1 MDIVEKIKQRILRF
15 LGLER
20 LAGNPN
26 QERLSLVNDPDDVKL
41 QNAQEARVWYMGNS
55 NDLLAYYTGEAIAGF
70 AHNQIYNRNRANYF
84 WGISPQEANIKRVHS
99 GLPRAIVDTLVSVVG
114 VPKITG
120 TPKGGE
126 GDEIDVSKLLNE
138 CGFLEE
144 YTERQMPLT
153 LAEGWGAWKVS
164 VGSDARVSEW
174 PTVQFYE
181 ASDVDFAVRNG
192 KVIGVIFKNY
202 YRQGNKDYMLLETRR
217 INERGNSAIEYEL
230 YQLGK
235 NNELKPAP
243 MDAVEGLAG
252 LQDVEFPGFKK
263 VLAVPCRFFSD
274 PDNPGYGR
282 SVFAGKID
290 LFDDIDQSLSQRSQT
305 SRVSTPVEYYS
316 PDVLGRDGRGN
327 PKMPKVYNRQYVQKS
342 GIPDGDGR
350 LDTSIQTTQPNLNLN
365 QYNEEQQALV
375 SMALTG
381 VMSPSTLGLGISKRD
396 NAEAQREKEKVT
408 IMTREKIVAREVEI
422 LRDLAEITTA
432 MKVYM
437 DTGAVPLDEPEI
449 SVRFNDFANPSFE
462 SQSRTLLPMWQAG
475 AISDEMYVEKLY
487 GDDLRGNDRER
498 ELESLGLNRRK
509 NAPTAISL
517 QSAEESSG
525 LTPIAPQTGLKTPLR

>member
-15 LGLER
+15 LGLDK
-20 LAGNPN
+20 LTGNPN
-26 QERLSLVNDPDDVKL
+26 QERFALVNDPDDVKL

-84 WGISPQEANIKRVHS
+84 WGISPEEANIKRVHS

-120 TPKGGE
+120 TPKCGE
-126 GDEIDVSKLLNE
+126 GEIDVSKLLNE

-164 VGSDARVSEW
+164 VGADARVSEW

-181 ASDVDFAVRNG
+181 ASDVDFAIRNG
-192 KVIGVIFKNY
+192 KAIGVVFKNY
-202 YRQGNKDYMLLETRR
+202 YRQGNKDYLLLETRR

-235 NNELKPAP
+235 NDELKPVP
-243 MDAVEGLAG
+243 MEAVEGLEG
-252 LQDVEFPGFKK
+252 LKDVEFPGFKK

-316 PDVLGRDGRGN
+316 PDVLGRDGNGN

-350 LDTSIQTTQPNLNLN
+350 IDTSIQTTQPNLNLS

-381 VMSPSTLGLGISKRD
+381 IISPSTLGLGISKRD

-408 IMTREKIVAREVEI
+408 IMTREKIVARETEI

-449 SVRFNDFANPSFE
+449 SVRFSDFANPSFE

-475 AISDEMYVEKLY
+475 AISNEMYVEKLY
-487 GDDLRGNDRER
+487 GEDLKGDDRER
-498 ELESLGLNRRK
+498 ELEALASNKAEKARVALPLEYGEEYSTLMP
-509 NAPTAISL
+509 NAPQIG
-517 QSAEESSG
+517 Q
-525 LTPIAPQTGLKTPLR
+525 KTPLR

>member
-15 LGLER
+15 LGLDK

-26 QERLSLVNDPDDVKL
+26 QERFALVNDPDDVKL

-84 WGISPQEANIKRVHS
+84 WGISPEEANIKRVHS

-120 TPKGGE
+120 TPKCGE
-126 GDEIDVSKLLNE
+126 VEIDVSKLLNE

-192 KVIGVIFKNY
+192 KAIGVVFKNY
-202 YRQGNKDYMLLETRR
+202 YRQGNKDYLLLETRR

-235 NNELKPAP
+235 NDELKPVP
-243 MDAVEGLAG
+243 METVEGLEG
-252 LQDVEFPGFKK
+252 LKDVEFPGFKK

-316 PDVLGRDGRGN
+316 PDVLGRDGNGN

-350 LDTSIQTTQPNLNLN
+350 IDTSIQTTQPNLNLS

-381 VMSPSTLGLGISKRD
+381 IISPSTLGLGISKRD

-408 IMTREKIVAREVEI
+408 IMTREKIVARETEI

-449 SVRFNDFANPSFE
+449 SVRFSDFANPSFE

-475 AISDEMYVEKLY
+475 AISNEMYVEKLY
-487 GDDLRGNDRER
+487 GEDLKGDDRER
-498 ELESLGLNRRK
+498 ELEALASNKAEKARSALPLETGEEYPILTP
-509 NAPTAISL
+509 NAPQIG
-517 QSAEESSG
+517 Q
-525 LTPIAPQTGLKTPLR
+525 KTPLR

>member
-15 LGLER
+15 LGLDK

-26 QERLSLVNDPDDVKL
+26 QERFALVNDPDDVKL

-84 WGISPQEANIKRVHS
+84 WGISPEEANIKRVHS

-120 TPKGGE
+120 TPKCGKG
-126 GDEIDVSKLLNE
+126 EIDVSKMLNE

-164 VGSDARVSEW
+164 VGADSRVSEW

-181 ASDVDFAVRNG
+181 ASDVDFAIRNG
-192 KVIGVIFKNY
+192 KAIGVVFKNY
-202 YRQGNKDYMLLETRR
+202 YRQGNKDYLLLETRR

-235 NNELKPAP
+235 NDELKPVP
-243 MDAVEGLAG
+243 METVEGLEG
-252 LQDVEFPGFKK
+252 LKDVEFPGFKK

-316 PDVLGRDGRGN
+316 PDVLGRDGNGN

-350 LDTSIQTTQPNLNLN
+350 IDTSIQTTQPNLNLS
-365 QYNEEQQALV
+365 QYNEEQQSLV

-381 VMSPSTLGLGISKRD
+381 IISPSTLGLGISKRD

-408 IMTREKIVAREVEI
+408 IMTREKIVARETEI

-449 SVRFNDFANPSFE
+449 SVRFSDFANPSFE

-475 AISDEMYVEKLY
+475 AISNEMYVEKLY
-487 GDDLRGNDRER
+487 GEDLKGDDRER
-498 ELESLGLNRRK
+498 ELKALAYNKAEKARVALTIEPDEEYSTLTP
-509 NAPTAISL
+509 NAPQI
-517 QSAEESSG
+517 G
-525 LTPIAPQTGLKTPLR
+525 RKTPLR

>member
-15 LGLER
+15 LGLDK

-26 QERLSLVNDPDDVKL
+26 QERFALVNDPDDVKL

-84 WGISPQEANIKRVHS
+84 WGISPEEANIKRVHS

-120 TPKGGE
+120 TPKCGE
-126 GDEIDVSKLLNE
+126 GDIDVSKLLNE

-181 ASDVDFAVRNG
+181 ASDVDFAIRNG
-192 KVIGVIFKNY
+192 KAIGVVFKNY
-202 YRQGNKDYMLLETRR
+202 YRQGNKDYLLLETRR

-235 NNELKPAP
+235 NDELKPVP
-243 MDAVEGLAG
+243 METVEGLEG
-252 LQDVEFPGFKK
+252 LKDVEFPGFKK

-316 PDVLGRDGRGN
+316 PDVLGRDGNGN

-350 LDTSIQTTQPNLNLN
+350 IDTSIQTTQPNLNLS
-365 QYNEEQQALV
+365 QYNEEQQSLV

-381 VMSPSTLGLGISKRD
+381 IISPSTLGLGISKRD

-408 IMTREKIVAREVEI
+408 IMTREKIVARETEI

-449 SVRFNDFANPSFE
+449 SVRFSDFANPSFE

-475 AISDEMYVEKLY
+475 AISNEMYVEKLY
-487 GDDLRGNDRER
+487 GEALKGDDRER
-498 ELESLGLNRRK
+498 ELEALASNK
-509 NAPTAISL
+509 
-517 QSAEESSG
+517 AEKARVALPPESGEEYSTI
-525 LTPIAPQTGLKTPLR
+525 TPKSSQMCQKTPLR

>member
-1 MDIVEKIKQRILRF
+1 MDIVDKIKQRILRF
-15 LGLER
+15 LGLEK

-26 QERLSLVNDPDDVKL
+26 QERMALVNDPDDVKL

-84 WGISPQEANIKRVHS
+84 WGISPEEANIKRVHS

-120 TPKGGE
+120 TPKCGE
-126 GDEIDVSKLLNE
+126 GEIDVSKLLNE

-164 VGSDARVSEW
+164 VGADARVSEW

-192 KVIGVIFKNY
+192 KAIGVVFKNY
-202 YRQGNKDYMLLETRR
+202 YRQGNKDYLLLETRR

-235 NNELKPAP
+235 NDELKPVP
-243 MDAVEGLAG
+243 METVEGLEG
-252 LQDVEFPGFKK
+252 LKDVEFPGFKK
-263 VLAVPCRFFSD
+263 VLAVPCHFFSD

-316 PDVLGRDGRGN
+316 PDVLGRDGNGN

-350 LDTSIQTTQPNLNLN
+350 IDTSIQTTQPNLNLS

-381 VMSPSTLGLGISKRD
+381 IISPSTLGLGISKRD

-408 IMTREKIVAREVEI
+408 IMTREKIVARETEI
-422 LRDLAEITTA
+422 LRDLAEVATA

-449 SVRFNDFANPSFE
+449 SVRFSDFANPSFE

-475 AISDEMYVEKLY
+475 AISNEMYVEKLY
-487 GDDLRGNDRER
+487 GEDLKGDDRER
-498 ELESLGLNRRK
+498 ELKALASNKAEKARVALPVERGEEYSTLTP
-509 NAPTAISL
+509 NAPQIG
-517 QSAEESSG
+517 Q
-525 LTPIAPQTGLKTPLR
+525 KTPLR

>member
-15 LGLER
+15 LGLDK

-26 QERLSLVNDPDDVKL
+26 QERFALVNDPDDVKL

-84 WGISPQEANIKRVHS
+84 WGISPEEANIKRVHS

-120 TPKGGE
+120 TPKCGK
-126 GDEIDVSKLLNE
+126 GDIDVSKLLNE

-164 VGSDARVSEW
+164 VGADARVSEW

-181 ASDVDFAVRNG
+181 ASDVDFAIRNG
-192 KVIGVIFKNY
+192 KAIGVVFKNY
-202 YRQGNKDYMLLETRR
+202 YRQGNKDYLLLETRR

-235 NNELKPAP
+235 NDELKPVP
-243 MDAVEGLAG
+243 METVEGLEG
-252 LQDVEFPGFKK
+252 LKDVEFPGFKK

-316 PDVLGRDGRGN
+316 PDVLGRDGNGN

-350 LDTSIQTTQPNLNLN
+350 IDTSIQTTQPNLNLS

-381 VMSPSTLGLGISKRD
+381 IISPSTLGLGISKRD

-408 IMTREKIVAREVEI
+408 IMTREKIVARETEI

-449 SVRFNDFANPSFE
+449 SVRFSDFANPSFE

-475 AISDEMYVEKLY
+475 AISNEMYVEKLY
-487 GDDLRGNDRER
+487 GEDLKGDDRER
-498 ELESLGLNRRK
+498 ELEALASNKAEKARVALPTEPGEEYSILMP
-509 NAPTAISL
+509 NAPQIG
-517 QSAEESSG
+517 Q
-525 LTPIAPQTGLKTPLR
+525 KTPLR

>member
-15 LGLER
+15 LGLEK

-26 QERLSLVNDPDDVKL
+26 QERMALVNDPDDVKL

-84 WGISPQEANIKRVHS
+84 WGISPEEANIKRVHS

-120 TPKGGE
+120 TPKCGE
-126 GDEIDVSKLLNE
+126 GEIDVSKLLNE

-164 VGSDARVSEW
+164 VGADARVSEW

-181 ASDVDFAVRNG
+181 ASDVDFAIRNG
-192 KVIGVIFKNY
+192 KAIGVVFKNY
-202 YRQGNKDYMLLETRR
+202 YRQGNKDYLLLETRR

-235 NNELKPAP
+235 NDELKPVP
-243 MDAVEGLAG
+243 METVEGLEG
-252 LQDVEFPGFKK
+252 LKDVEFPGFKK

-316 PDVLGRDGRGN
+316 PDVLGRDGNGN

-350 LDTSIQTTQPNLNLN
+350 IDTSIQTTQPNLNLS
-365 QYNEEQQALV
+365 QYNEEQQSLV

-381 VMSPSTLGLGISKRD
+381 IISPSTLGLGISKRD

-408 IMTREKIVAREVEI
+408 IMTREKIVARETEI

-449 SVRFNDFANPSFE
+449 SVRFSDFANPSFE

-475 AISDEMYVEKLY
+475 AISNEMYVEKLY
-487 GDDLRGNDRER
+487 GEDLKGGDRER
-498 ELESLGLNRRK
+498 ELEALASNKSEKARVALPPELGEEYSTITQ
-509 NAPTAISL
+509 NAP
-517 QSAEESSG
+517 QMG
-525 LTPIAPQTGLKTPLR
+525 QKTPLR

>member
-15 LGLER
+15 LGLDK

-26 QERLSLVNDPDDVKL
+26 QERFALVNDPDDVKL

-84 WGISPQEANIKRVHS
+84 WGISPEEANIKRVHS

-120 TPKGGE
+120 TPKCGE
-126 GDEIDVSKLLNE
+126 GDIDVSKLLNE

-181 ASDVDFAVRNG
+181 ASDVDFAIRNG
-192 KVIGVIFKNY
+192 KAIGVVFKNY
-202 YRQGNKDYMLLETRR
+202 YRQGNKDYLLLETRR

-235 NNELKPAP
+235 NDELKPVP
-243 MDAVEGLAG
+243 METVEGLEG
-252 LQDVEFPGFKK
+252 LKDVEFPGFKK

-316 PDVLGRDGRGN
+316 PDVLGRDGNGN

-350 LDTSIQTTQPNLNLN
+350 IDTSIQTTQPNLNLS

-381 VMSPSTLGLGISKRD
+381 IISPSTLGLGISKRD

-408 IMTREKIVAREVEI
+408 IMTREKIVARETEI

-449 SVRFNDFANPSFE
+449 SVRFSDFANPSFE

-475 AISDEMYVEKLY
+475 AISNEMYVEKLY
-487 GDDLRGNDRER
+487 GEALKGDDRER
-498 ELESLGLNRRK
+498 ELEALASNKAEKARVALPPDLG
-509 NAPTAISL
+509 
-517 QSAEESSG
+517 EEYSTITPKSS
-525 LTPIAPQTGLKTPLR
+525 QMCQKTPLR

>member
-15 LGLER
+15 LGLDK

-26 QERLSLVNDPDDVKL
+26 QERFALVNDPDDVKL

-84 WGISPQEANIKRVHS
+84 WGISPEEANIKRVHS

-120 TPKGGE
+120 TPKCGE
-126 GDEIDVSKLLNE
+126 GDIDVSKLLNE

-181 ASDVDFAVRNG
+181 ASDVDFAIRNG
-192 KVIGVIFKNY
+192 KAIGVVFKNY
-202 YRQGNKDYMLLETRR
+202 YRQGNKDYLLLETRR

-235 NNELKPAP
+235 NDELKPVP
-243 MDAVEGLAG
+243 METVEGLEG
-252 LQDVEFPGFKK
+252 LKDVEFPGFKK

-316 PDVLGRDGRGN
+316 PDVLGRDGNGN

-350 LDTSIQTTQPNLNLN
+350 IDTSIQTTQPNLNLS
-365 QYNEEQQALV
+365 QYNEEQQSLV

-381 VMSPSTLGLGISKRD
+381 IISPSTLGLGISKRD

-408 IMTREKIVAREVEI
+408 IMTREKIVARETEI

-449 SVRFNDFANPSFE
+449 SVRFSDFANPSFE

-475 AISDEMYVEKLY
+475 AISNEMYVEKLY
-487 GDDLRGNDRER
+487 GEALKGDDRER
-498 ELESLGLNRRK
+498 ELEALASNKAEKARVALPPDLG
-509 NAPTAISL
+509 
-517 QSAEESSG
+517 EEYSTITPKSS
-525 LTPIAPQTGLKTPLR
+525 QMCQKTPLR

>member
-15 LGLER
+15 LGLDR

-26 QERLSLVNDPDDVKL
+26 QERFALVNDPDDVKL

-84 WGISPQEANIKRVHS
+84 WGISPEEANIKRVHS

-114 VPKITG
+114 VPKIKG
-120 TPKGGE
+120 TPKCGE
-126 GDEIDVSKLLNE
+126 GDIDVSKLLNE

-164 VGSDARVSEW
+164 VGADARVSEW

-181 ASDVDFAVRNG
+181 ASDVDFAIRNG
-192 KVIGVIFKNY
+192 KAIGVVFKNY
-202 YRQGNKDYMLLETRR
+202 YRQGNKDYLLLETRR

-235 NNELKPAP
+235 NDELKPVP
-243 MDAVEGLAG
+243 MEAVEGLEG
-252 LQDVEFPGFKK
+252 LKDVEFPGFKK

-316 PDVLGRDGRGN
+316 PDVLGRDGNGN

-350 LDTSIQTTQPNLNLN
+350 IDTSIQTTQPNLNLS

-381 VMSPSTLGLGISKRD
+381 IISPSTLGLGISKRD

-408 IMTREKIVAREVEI
+408 IMTREKIVARETEI

-449 SVRFNDFANPSFE
+449 SVRFSDFANPSFE

-475 AISDEMYVEKLY
+475 AISNEMYVEKLY
-487 GDDLRGNDRER
+487 GEDLKGDDRER
-498 ELESLGLNRRK
+498 ELEALASNKAEKARVALPPENGEEYSTITP
-509 NAPTAISL
+509 NAPQIG
-517 QSAEESSG
+517 Q
-525 LTPIAPQTGLKTPLR
+525 KTPLR

>member
-15 LGLER
+15 LGLDK

-26 QERLSLVNDPDDVKL
+26 QERFALVNDPDDVKL

-84 WGISPQEANIKRVHS
+84 WGISPEEANIKRVHS

-114 VPKITG
+114 IPKITG
-120 TPKGGE
+120 TPKCGE
-126 GDEIDVSKLLNE
+126 GDIDVSKLLNE

-164 VGSDARVSEW
+164 VGADARVSEW

-181 ASDVDFAVRNG
+181 ASDVDFAIRNG
-192 KVIGVIFKNY
+192 KAIGVVFKNY
-202 YRQGNKDYMLLETRR
+202 YRQGNKDYLLLETRR

-235 NNELKPAP
+235 NDELKPVP
-243 MDAVEGLAG
+243 METVEGLEG
-252 LQDVEFPGFKK
+252 LKDVEFPGFKK

-316 PDVLGRDGRGN
+316 PDVLGRDGNGN

-350 LDTSIQTTQPNLNLN
+350 IDTSIQTTQPNLNLS

-381 VMSPSTLGLGISKRD
+381 IISPSTLGLGISKRD

-408 IMTREKIVAREVEI
+408 IMTREKIVARETEI

-449 SVRFNDFANPSFE
+449 SVRFSDFANPSFE

-475 AISDEMYVEKLY
+475 AISNEMYVEKLY
-487 GDDLRGNDRER
+487 GEDLKGDDRER
-498 ELESLGLNRRK
+498 ELEALASNKAEKARVALPPEPGEEYSTLTP
-509 NAPTAISL
+509 NAPQIG
-517 QSAEESSG
+517 Q
-525 LTPIAPQTGLKTPLR
+525 KTPLR

>member
-15 LGLER
+15 LGLDK

-26 QERLSLVNDPDDVKL
+26 QERFALVNDPDDVKL

-84 WGISPQEANIKRVHS
+84 WGISPEEANIKRVHS

-120 TPKGGE
+120 APNRGE
-126 GDEIDVSKLLNE
+126 GEIDVSKLLNE

-164 VGSDARVSEW
+164 VGADARVSEW

-181 ASDVDFAVRNG
+181 ASDVDFAIRNG
-192 KVIGVIFKNY
+192 KAIGVVFKNY
-202 YRQGNKDYMLLETRR
+202 YRQGNKDYLLLETRR

-235 NNELKPAP
+235 NDELKPVP
-243 MDAVEGLAG
+243 METVEGLEE
-252 LQDVEFPGFKK
+252 LKDVEFPGFKK

-316 PDVLGRDGRGN
+316 PDVLGRDGNGN

-350 LDTSIQTTQPNLNLN
+350 IDTSIQTTQPNLNLS

-381 VMSPSTLGLGISKRD
+381 IISPSTLGLGISKRD

-408 IMTREKIVAREVEI
+408 IMTREKIVARETEI

-449 SVRFNDFANPSFE
+449 SVRFSDFANPSFE

-475 AISDEMYVEKLY
+475 AISNEMYVEKLY
-487 GDDLRGNDRER
+487 GEDLNGDDRER
-498 ELESLGLNRRK
+498 ELEALASNKAEKSRLALPPEPGEEYSTITP
-509 NAPTAISL
+509 NAPQIG
-517 QSAEESSG
+517 Q
-525 LTPIAPQTGLKTPLR
+525 KTPLR

>member
-15 LGLER
+15 LGLDK

-26 QERLSLVNDPDDVKL
+26 QERFALVNDPDDVKL

-84 WGISPQEANIKRVHS
+84 WGISPEEANIKRVHS

-120 TPKGGE
+120 TPKCGE
-126 GDEIDVSKLLNE
+126 GEIDVSKLLNE

-181 ASDVDFAVRNG
+181 ASDVDFAIRNG
-192 KVIGVIFKNY
+192 KAIGVVFKNY
-202 YRQGNKDYMLLETRR
+202 YRQGNKDYLLLETRR

-235 NNELKPAP
+235 NDELKPVP
-243 MDAVEGLAG
+243 METVEGLEG
-252 LQDVEFPGFKK
+252 LKDVEFPGFKK

-316 PDVLGRDGRGN
+316 PDVLGRDGNGN

-350 LDTSIQTTQPNLNLN
+350 IDTSIQTTQPNLNLS

-381 VMSPSTLGLGISKRD
+381 IISPSTLGLGISKRD

-408 IMTREKIVAREVEI
+408 IMTREKIVARETEI

-449 SVRFNDFANPSFE
+449 SVRFSDFANPSFE

-475 AISDEMYVEKLY
+475 AISNEMYLEKLY
-487 GDDLRGNDRER
+487 GEDLKGDDRER
-498 ELESLGLNRRK
+498 ELEALASNKADKARVALPPETG
-509 NAPTAISL
+509 
-517 QSAEESSG
+517 EEYST
-525 LTPIAPQTGLKTPLR
+525 LTPNASQIGQKTPLR

>member
-15 LGLER
+15 LGLDK

-26 QERLSLVNDPDDVKL
+26 QERFALVNDPDDVKL

-84 WGISPQEANIKRVHS
+84 WGISPEEANIKRVHS

-120 TPKGGE
+120 TPKCGE
-126 GDEIDVSKLLNE
+126 GEIDVSKLLNE

-144 YTERQMPLT
+144 YMERQMPLT

-181 ASDVDFAVRNG
+181 ASDVDFAIRNG
-192 KVIGVIFKNY
+192 KAIGVVFKNY
-202 YRQGNKDYMLLETRR
+202 YRQGNKDYLLLETRR

-235 NNELKPAP
+235 NDELKPVP
-243 MDAVEGLAG
+243 METVEGLEG
-252 LQDVEFPGFKK
+252 LKDVEFPGFKK

-282 SVFAGKID
+282 SVFSGKID

-316 PDVLGRDGRGN
+316 PDVLGRDGNGN

-350 LDTSIQTTQPNLNLN
+350 IDTSIQTTQPNLNLS

-381 VMSPSTLGLGISKRD
+381 IISPSTLGLGISKRD

-408 IMTREKIVAREVEI
+408 IMTREKIVAREAEI

-449 SVRFNDFANPSFE
+449 SVRFSDFANPSFE

-475 AISDEMYVEKLY
+475 AISNEMYVEKLY
-487 GDDLRGNDRER
+487 GEDLKGDDRER
-498 ELESLGLNRRK
+498 ELEALASNKAEKARVALPPDLGEEYSTITQ
-509 NAPTAISL
+509 NAPQIG
-517 QSAEESSG
+517 Q
-525 LTPIAPQTGLKTPLR
+525 KTPLR

>member
-15 LGLER
+15 LGLDK

-26 QERLSLVNDPDDVKL
+26 QERFALVNDPDDVKL

-84 WGISPQEANIKRVHS
+84 WGISPEEANIKRVHS

-120 TPKGGE
+120 TPKCGE
-126 GDEIDVSKLLNE
+126 GEIDVSKLLNE

-164 VGSDARVSEW
+164 VGADARVSEW
-174 PTVQFYE
+174 PAVQFYE
-181 ASDVDFAVRNG
+181 ASDVDFAIRNG
-192 KVIGVIFKNY
+192 KAIGVVFKNY
-202 YRQGNKDYMLLETRR
+202 YRQGNKDYLLLETRR

-235 NNELKPAP
+235 NDELKPVP
-243 MDAVEGLAG
+243 METVEGLEG
-252 LQDVEFPGFKK
+252 LKDVELPGFKK

-316 PDVLGRDGRGN
+316 PDVLGRDGNGN

-350 LDTSIQTTQPNLNLN
+350 IDTSIQTTQPNLNLS

-381 VMSPSTLGLGISKRD
+381 IISPSTLGLGISKRD

-408 IMTREKIVAREVEI
+408 IMTREKIVARETEI

-449 SVRFNDFANPSFE
+449 SVRFSDFANPSFE

-475 AISDEMYVEKLY
+475 AISNEMYVEKLY
-487 GDDLRGNDRER
+487 GEDLKGDDRER
-498 ELESLGLNRRK
+498 ELEALASNKAEKARVALPTEPGEEYSILTP
-509 NAPTAISL
+509 NAPQI
-517 QSAEESSG
+517 G
-525 LTPIAPQTGLKTPLR
+525 RKTPLR

>member
-15 LGLER
+15 LGLEK

-26 QERLSLVNDPDDVKL
+26 QERMALVNDPDDVKL

-84 WGISPQEANIKRVHS
+84 WGISPEEANIKRVHS

-120 TPKGGE
+120 TPKCGE
-126 GDEIDVSKLLNE
+126 GEIDVSKLLKE

-164 VGSDARVSEW
+164 VGADARVSEW

-181 ASDVDFAVRNG
+181 ASDVDFAIRNG
-192 KVIGVIFKNY
+192 KAIGVVFKNY
-202 YRQGNKDYMLLETRR
+202 YRQGNKDYLLLETRR

-235 NNELKPAP
+235 NDELKPVP
-243 MDAVEGLAG
+243 METVEGLEG
-252 LQDVEFPGFKK
+252 LKDVEFPGFKK

-316 PDVLGRDGRGN
+316 PDVLGRDGNGN

-350 LDTSIQTTQPNLNLN
+350 IDTSIQTTQPNLNLS

-381 VMSPSTLGLGISKRD
+381 IISPSTLGLGISKRD

-408 IMTREKIVAREVEI
+408 IMTREKIVAREAEI

-449 SVRFNDFANPSFE
+449 SVRFSDFANPSFE

-475 AISDEMYVEKLY
+475 AISNEMYVEKLY
-487 GDDLRGNDRER
+487 GEDLKGDDRER
-498 ELESLGLNRRK
+498 ELEALASNKADKARAALPPESGEEYSALTP
-509 NAPTAISL
+509 NAPQMS
-517 QSAEESSG
+517 Q
-525 LTPIAPQTGLKTPLR
+525 KTPLR

>member
-1 MDIVEKIKQRILRF
+1 MDIVDKIKQRILRF
-15 LGLER
+15 LGLDK

-26 QERLSLVNDPDDVKL
+26 QERFALVNDPDDVKL

-84 WGISPQEANIKRVHS
+84 WGISPEEANIKRVHS

-120 TPKGGE
+120 TPKCGE
-126 GDEIDVSKLLNE
+126 GEIDVSKLLNE

-164 VGSDARVSEW
+164 AGADSRVSEW

-181 ASDVDFAVRNG
+181 ASDVDFAIRNG
-192 KVIGVIFKNY
+192 KTIGVVFKNY
-202 YRQGNKDYMLLETRR
+202 YRQGNKDYLLLETRR

-235 NNELKPAP
+235 NDELKPVP
-243 MDAVEGLAG
+243 METVEGLEG
-252 LQDVEFPGFKK
+252 LKDVEFPGFKK

-316 PDVLGRDGRGN
+316 PDVLGRDGNGN

-350 LDTSIQTTQPNLNLN
+350 IDTSIQTTQPNLNLS

-381 VMSPSTLGLGISKRD
+381 IISPSTLGLGISKRD

-408 IMTREKIVAREVEI
+408 IMTREKIVARETEI

-449 SVRFNDFANPSFE
+449 SVRFSDFANPSFE

-475 AISDEMYVEKLY
+475 AISNEMYVEKLY
-487 GDDLRGNDRER
+487 GEDLKGDDRER
-498 ELESLGLNRRK
+498 ELEALASNKAEKARVSLPPELGEEYST
-509 NAPTAISL
+509 PTPNSHQI
-517 QSAEESSG
+517 G
-525 LTPIAPQTGLKTPLR
+525 RKTPLR

>member
-1 MDIVEKIKQRILRF
+1 MDIVDKIKQRILRF
-15 LGLER
+15 LGLEK

-26 QERLSLVNDPDDVKL
+26 QERMALVNDPDDVKL

-84 WGISPQEANIKRVHS
+84 WGISPEEANIKRVHS

-120 TPKGGE
+120 TPKCGE
-126 GDEIDVSKLLNE
+126 GEIDVSKLLNE

-164 VGSDARVSEW
+164 VGADARVSEW

-192 KVIGVIFKNY
+192 KAIGVVFKNY
-202 YRQGNKDYMLLETRR
+202 YRQGNKDYLLLETRR

-235 NNELKPAP
+235 NDELKPVP
-243 MDAVEGLAG
+243 METVEGLEG
-252 LQDVEFPGFKK
+252 LKDVEFPGFKK
-263 VLAVPCRFFSD
+263 VLAVPCHFFSD

-316 PDVLGRDGRGN
+316 PDVLGRDGNGN

-350 LDTSIQTTQPNLNLN
+350 IDTSIQTTQPNLNLI

-381 VMSPSTLGLGISKRD
+381 IISPSTLGLGISKRD

-408 IMTREKIVAREVEI
+408 IMTREKIVARETEI
-422 LRDLAEITTA
+422 LRELAEVATA

-449 SVRFNDFANPSFE
+449 SVRFSDFANPSFE

-475 AISDEMYVEKLY
+475 AISNEMYVEKLY
-487 GDDLRGNDRER
+487 GEDLKGDDRER
-498 ELESLGLNRRK
+498 ELEALASNKAEKARVALPVERGEEYSILMP
-509 NAPTAISL
+509 NAPQIG
-517 QSAEESSG
+517 Q
-525 LTPIAPQTGLKTPLR
+525 KTPLR